1 MNKIPC
7 LQISKY
13 RKNSSKLVYFYYQG
27 NNKAKSG
34 SLNLG
39 NLKKKTLITKKV
51 KVINIDFSFAL
62 SGPIYGHVREYIW
75 NAPFKQRTFT
85 ILR

>member
-39 NLKKKTLITKKV
+39 NLKKK
-51 KVINIDFSFAL
+51 
-62 SGPIYGHVREYIW
+62 R
-75 NAPFKQRTFT
+75 
-85 ILR
+85 